1 MFGSASFVAHSKV
14 ERADIVNGDL
24 EVYVHRMGL
33 LAQAKSSSED
43 DLDAYRKMLNQSEGG
58 RAVLESFL
66 MIWPTIKEAAEA
78 MIETGDLSGKQF
90 SAALQLVE
98 QGLSPTLRYWEDR
111 GMRRKVEYRDWEP
124 KVARHFAYQTER
136 NLVFVCRF
144 FEPSH
149 ERGFEGGNAPQPP

>member
-1 MFGSASFVAHSKV
+1 
-14 ERADIVNGDL
+14 
-24 EVYVHRMGL
+24 MGL

-98 QGLSPTLRYWEDR
+98 QGLSPTLRY
-111 GMRRKVEYRDWEP
+111 
-124 KVARHFAYQTER
+124 
-136 NLVFVCRF
+136 
-144 FEPSH
+144 
-149 ERGFEGGNAPQPP
+149 

>member
-1 MFGSASFVAHSKV
+1 MKRVLRQKCGLQRMAGSCRRRRALSEMSRESKAREAYYSAGRMFGSASFVAHSKV

-24 EVYVHRMGL
+24 EVYLHRMGL

-90 SAALQLVE
+90 SAALQFVE
-98 QGLSPTLRYWEDR
+98 QGLSPTLRYIAE
-111 GMRRKVEYRDWEP
+111 
-124 KVARHFAYQTER
+124 
-136 NLVFVCRF
+136 
-144 FEPSH
+144 
-149 ERGFEGGNAPQPP
+149 